1 MDHDHNEKQ
10 LQPQQQQPLPNTSDR
25 SIRQRP
31 TTIATAIETN
41 EMNAIDNE
49 EGYHP
54 HSRYHRL
61 RHNMVLP
68 VVEPSLSPLTTNTT
82 TNTTTTTHA
91 TILKKLHS
99 NVGKRSS
106 LLWSPRKPPIRSQTQ
121 LRSQPTMYTTTT
133 NRNKIQHLLQM
144 VCMIVLL
151 LILRQYRS
159 YWTPKSLTLQQSLSS
174 SSSSGLANPKVD
186 SPSTGS
192 SNHNNNKRNKK
203 NRRSEKQLKRV
214 RAKQQQQQQQ
224 RATKMNDRKYPLLQF
239 PIDLFPSL
247 QQIILQHQ
255 SSSSSSSSSSTSS
268 TKLII
273 GLYFAASWCPMSTP
287 TTQLLDDTFRS
298 YLLHQPTTQ
307 PAAATVKESSLPP
320 PSTTFKIVYVSS
332 DETIESFQSYL
343 RPGWDSIPY
352 HIDNE
357 LIPERDRIKQ
367 FFHTC
372 AKREIQQVF
381 QNHHQNHNHIQLDSE
396 RWYEIPHLIILN
408 ATVTSISLSSQFIN
422 VITYHGLPH
431 VQRYGIDA
439 IPYWTQSFS

>member
-1 MDHDHNEKQ
+1 
-10 LQPQQQQPLPNTSDR
+10 
-25 SIRQRP
+25 
-31 TTIATAIETN
+31 
-41 EMNAIDNE
+41 MNAIDNE

-106 LLWSPRKPPIRSQTQ
+106 LLWPPRKPPIRSQTQ
-121 LRSQPTMYTTTT
+121 LRSQPTINITTT
-133 NRNKIQHLLQM
+133 NRNKMQHLLQL

-174 SSSSGLANPKVD
+174 SSSSSGLANP
-186 SPSTGS
+186 PSTGS

-203 NRRSEKQLKRV
+203 NRRSEKQLQRV
-214 RAKQQQQQQQ
+214 RAKQQQQQQ

-255 SSSSSSSSSSTSS
+255 SSLLSSSSSTSS
-268 TKLII
+268 TILII

-298 YLLHQPTTQ
+298 YLLHQPTPQ
-307 PAAATVKESSLPP
+307 PKSVDEAVAAATVKESSLPP

-357 LIPERDRIKQ
+357 LIPERDRIKR